1 MVHYLSQD
9 LILHVIVFQAVLLLI
24 ALSNVHVLGRTAR
37 QDRLRSFP
45 QVSVLVPARNE
56 EKNIVRCIGSLLAQD
71 YPAFEVIAL
80 DDQSTDGTQAILEK
94 MAHAE
99 TRLRVSPGQPLPP
112 GWLGKNWA
120 CAQLAAQAVG
130 ELLLFTDA
138 DTYHEPQ
145 ALRACVTALEGEHAD
160 LLTGFPRQIVRTWG
174 ERFIV
179 PFFGWAFYCFVP
191 LWLAYRLK
199 ASALSIAVGQLLL
212 LRRTAY
218 DAIGGHAAV
227 RASIAEDLD
236 LARRIKAHGYR
247 WRVLD
252 ATRLISCR
260 MYSSS
265 REAFGGLSKNLFAAF
280 GFRLLPYL
288 FAWLWLAVMFLE
300 PPLLLG
306 LHALGLAP
314 YAQAWL
320 ILLCMGLSLA
330 LWLVPYERLGLS
342 WYLGALYPLTL
353 LVIEL
358 VAARSL
364 WLSVTGRL
372 VWKGRALVRPPLRW
386 I

>member
-9 LILHVIVFQAVLLLI
+9 LLLHLIIFQAVLLLI
-24 ALSNVHVLGRTAR
+24 ALSNAHVLWRTAR

-56 EKNIVRCIGSLLAQD
+56 ERNIARCIASLLAQD

-80 DDQSTDGTQAILEK
+80 DDQSTDSTQAILERI
-94 MAHAE
+94 AHVE
-99 TRLRVSPGQPLPP
+99 MRLRVLPGQPIPP

-130 ELLLFTDA
+130 DLLLFTDA
-138 DTYHEPQ
+138 DTFHKPQ
-145 ALRACVTALEGEHAD
+145 ALRACVTALQGEHAD
-160 LLTGFPRQIVRTWG
+160 LLTGFPRQVMHTWG

-179 PFFGWAFYCFVP
+179 PFFGWVFYCFMP

-199 ASALSIAVGQLLL
+199 APALSIAVGQMLLF
-212 LRRTAY
+212 RRTAY

-227 RASIAEDLD
+227 RASVAEDLD
-236 LARRIKAHGYR
+236 LARRIKACGYR

-260 MYSSS
+260 MYGSG
-265 REAFGGLSKNLFAAF
+265 REAYGGLCKNLFAAF
-280 GFRLLPYL
+280 GFRVLPYL
-288 FAWLWLAVMFLE
+288 FAWLWLAMMFLE

-306 LHALGLAP
+306 AHALGLAP
-314 YAQAWL
+314 QAQAVP

-330 LWLVPYERLGLS
+330 LWLVPYQRLGLP

-353 LVIEL
+353 LVIEW
-358 VAARSL
+358 VAACSL
-364 WLSVTGRL
+364 RLSVTGRL
-372 VWKGRALVRPPLRW
+372 VWKGRALVRPQLRW
-386 I
+386 F